1 MKRKLKAVFY
11 GITHEH
17 SAGKLRTV
25 EAMSDTFE
33 IAAIVDDRPRGFVDF
48 QADPVDVSKYAFV
61 TEEEALKIPDVDVA
75 FVEPHN
81 LDLMRVASLF
91 IDRGIPIHCD
101 KPCGTAMEPY
111 RSLVAKCRAKNLPFQ
126 IGYMFRGNPALKF
139 ARAAVQ
145 GGWLGE
151 VAFVEADMN
160 HNYGNARYCEFIRQ
174 FEGGIFFNLGCH
186 LIDLVL
192 PLVKGEAT
200 DLVSRIGDAP
210 EDPAGS
216 KTSAEV
222 LMRFGGTEVLLRTCS
237 NMRGGD
243 RRLRIDGTN
252 GTLEI
257 CPIERFDGQP
267 LKLMLDLKNPAG
279 GYAAGRHMLDFG
291 ILCDRYRDQ
300 LEDLAAIVRGDK
312 PNDQDY
318 DHDLK
323 VHELTLKAC
332 GLQQANF

>member
-17 SAGKLRTV
+17 SDGKLRSLEQMT
-25 EAMSDTFE
+25 DDYE
-33 IAAIVDDRPRGFVDF
+33 IAAIVDDRPRGFLDF
-48 QADPVDVSKYAFV
+48 QVDSVDVAAHTFV
-61 TEEEALKIPDVDVA
+61 TEEEALKIPDIDVA

-91 IDRGIPIHCD
+91 IDRGVPIHCD

-111 RSLVAKCRAKNLPFQ
+111 RTLVAKCRERNLPFQ

-139 ARAAVQ
+139 VRMAVR

-151 VAFVEADMN
+151 IGFIEADMN
-160 HNYGNARYCEFIRQ
+160 HNYGTARYCEFLRQ
-174 FEGGIFFNLGCH
+174 FPGGIFFNLGCH

-192 PLVKGEAT
+192 PFVRGEAE

-210 EDPAGS
+210 EDPVGS

-222 LMRFGGTEVLLRTCS
+222 LMRFGRTEVMMRTCS

-252 GTLEI
+252 GTIEV

-267 LKLMLDLKNPAG
+267 LRLTLDLKKPAG
-279 GYAAGRHMLDFG
+279 GYAAGRHTLDFG
-291 ILCDRYRDQ
+291 VLCDRYRAQ

-323 VHELTLKAC
+323 VHELTLRAC
-332 GLQQANF
+332 GVEC